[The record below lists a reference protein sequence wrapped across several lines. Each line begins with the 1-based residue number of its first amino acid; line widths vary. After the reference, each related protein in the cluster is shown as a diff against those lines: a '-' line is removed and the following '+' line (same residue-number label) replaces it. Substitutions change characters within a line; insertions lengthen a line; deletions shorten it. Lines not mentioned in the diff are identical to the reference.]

1 MGRLGPSSN
10 EPGNEE
16 RMGSHAQ
23 RPSPGPERRDRPSV
37 SIVVPTRNE
46 APNIEPLL
54 DGLDH
59 AFAGTAFEVVF
70 VDDSD
75 DDTVPRIRHETEAR
89 ETPVQLIHRGPGA
102 RRGGLGTAVVEG
114 FHAAKAPWAIVM
126 DADLQHPPSASRAL
140 LRCAQNHSVDVVIG
154 SRFEADGASSGLG
167 SARFVMSR
175 TAHGIAKAMFP
186 VRLGPVSDPLSGLF
200 AVRLDAVDLT
210 DLAPDGFKIL
220 MELLLANPTL
230 RIAEVGYGFQQRHAG
245 ESKAST
251 GEMVRYLGLLA
262 RRRMQPS
269 PPRVVRLPSTGLRA
283 PETIVLS

>member
-1 MGRLGPSSN
+1 MVPHGQDWAALCRDYRLRHGLKQEAMAQDFNVDQSTVSRWERGLR
-10 EPGNEE
+10 EPAMHVKQAILNDRMDRGEADPDQPLQLLLGMSGSAVAVWDRGGTLRGCTPRFERELAETVVREDYRDAPGTEILGQHGNALLD
-16 RMGSHAQ
+16 RCLALLDARGFFAGALTLAVLTFAPVMQ
-23 RPSPGPERRDRPSV
+23 ERRKLAGGTVTV
-37 SIVVPTRNE
+37 S
-46 APNIEPLL
+46 
-54 DGLDH
+54 
-59 AFAGTAFEVVF
+59 
-70 VDDSD
+70 
-75 DDTVPRIRHETEAR
+75 
-89 ETPVQLIHRGPGA
+89 
-102 RRGGLGTAVVEG
+102 
-114 FHAAKAPWAIVM
+114 
-126 DADLQHPPSASRAL
+126 
-140 LRCAQNHSVDVVIG
+140 
-154 SRFEADGASSGLG
+154 
-167 SARFVMSR
+167 
-175 TAHGIAKAMFP
+175 MFP